1 MRTSIN
7 RKIYDT
13 LDLIINLEFLKV
25 PSTKVLLSRII
36 IALPFLLISKSIFGQ
51 LSYNAK
57 WFTDSEGLPQNSIKD
72 IFPDK
77 YNFIWL
83 STENGLVRY
92 DGQDFK
98 LFNDTNIKGLKSNRM
113 KFFEGSMETDSLF
126 SVNNSGD
133 IILINKRRATTIKDQ
148 SRNLQPFF
156 GRYRYYWNT
165 PPQSLVLKKNNLAR
179 YVLSD
184 KSFYLVGNDS
194 IKRYKKE
201 QTQI

>member
-156 GRYRYYWNT
+156 GR
-165 PPQSLVLKKNNLAR
+165 
-179 YVLSD
+179 
-184 KSFYLVGNDS
+184 
-194 IKRYKKE
+194 
-201 QTQI
+201 